1 MNQHN
6 RTVVLAIGAITALG
20 PAVPVTGNMKVLT
33 RWHRSRRRNRPPE
46 MSPQ

>member
-20 PAVPVTGNMKVLT
+20 PAVPVTGIKVP
-33 RWHRSRRRNRPPE
+33 HVARSRRRNQPPE
-46 MSPQ
+46 MSSQ

>member
-20 PAVPVTGNMKVLT
+20 PAVPVTGNIKVP
-33 RWHRSRRRNRPPE
+33 HVARSRRRNQPPE
-46 MSPQ
+46 MSSQ